1 MLLHNSTR
9 DYERRRSLLYGNPK
23 TASLSS
29 SLVEQSPRVVWWTG
43 LVDRPVEGAS
53 SAMAF
58 PQALYRTALRAL
70 RAVSPAMMGGESKL
84 ARGLRGRRD
93 AHERLVAWGR
103 GPRTPLHQPVIWVHA
118 SSVGESLQARAV
130 IDLLRRRTPGLQV
143 VFTFFSP
150 SAERVCEDFP
160 ADVCSYLPWDL
171 PGVMGPI
178 LDTVQPSVIMFTQR
192 EVWPT
197 LADQAATRGVP
208 TVLIAGTM
216 PEGAGRLSRA
226 GRLLLGPAFRSL
238 RAVAAVSK
246 ADGERFGLLGV
257 ERDRVTVTGD
267 PGVDAVRD
275 RVAGIDR
282 TAPHMRIFGGERGP
296 ILVAGS
302 TWPSDEEVL
311 IPAVARVRE
320 SVPGLRI
327 VLAPHEPDGCDFAG
341 LGRALA
347 ADGWTP
353 ALLGDVEGA
362 LGADGADVIL
372 VDRVGVLADL
382 YALGSVAYVGGGFHA
397 GGLHSVLEPAAAA
410 SPVLIGPRY
419 EGSVHAARL
428 LAAGAARSVADAEA
442 LARAVREWLAAPEK
456 NEDARQ
462 RAIAYIESHR
472 GSAECT
478 ADLISQFLPRQD
490 RLGTL
495 SEGET

>member
-1 MLLHNSTR
+1 
-9 DYERRRSLLYGNPK
+9 
-23 TASLSS
+23 
-29 SLVEQSPRVVWWTG
+29 
-43 LVDRPVEGAS
+43 
-53 SAMAF
+53 MAL
-58 PQALYRTALRAL
+58 PQVLYRTALRAL

-103 GPRTPLHQPVIWVHA
+103 GPRTPVHQPVIWVHA

-130 IDLLRRRTPGLQV
+130 IDVLRRRTPGLQV
-143 VFTFFSP
+143 VVTFFSP

-160 ADVCSYLPWDL
+160 ADICSYLPWDL

-178 LDTVQPSVIMFTQR
+178 LDTVEPSVIMFTQR

-246 ADGERFGLLGV
+246 EGGERFGLLGV
-257 ERDRVTVTGD
+257 KGDCVTVTGD
-267 PGVDAVRD
+267 PGVDGVRD
-275 RVAGIDR
+275 RAAGIDR
-282 TAPHMRIFGGERGP
+282 TAPHMRIFGDERGP

-327 VLAPHEPDGCDFAG
+327 VLAPHEPGGYDLAG
-341 LGRALA
+341 LGRVLA

-353 ALLGDVEGA
+353 ALLGDIEGA
-362 LGADGADVIL
+362 LGAEGAHGADVIL

-382 YALGSVAYVGGGFHA
+382 YALGSVAYVGGGFHT

-410 SPVLIGPRY
+410 LPVLIGPRY

-428 LAAGAARSVADAEA
+428 LATGAARSVVDAEA
-442 LARAVREWLAAPEK
+442 LAHALGEWLAAPEK

-478 ADLISQFLPRQD
+478 ADLIGQFLPQQD